1 MAWCIA
7 MLCSP
12 GLYAQKKVLGLEEMF
27 RLADEQSR
35 GRGKGGKSCPFA
47 GSRGVGVCELLGR
60 REVVEPGFRAGDA
73 GRYAAFRE

>member
-1 MAWCIA
+1 MSKNWGLMAWCIA

-35 GRGKGGKSCPFA
+35 SMRVYELGMLAAEEGERRQKLPVCRKSGC
-47 GSRGVGVCELLGR
+47 R
-60 REVVEPGFRAGDA
+60 RL
-73 GRYAAFRE
+73 